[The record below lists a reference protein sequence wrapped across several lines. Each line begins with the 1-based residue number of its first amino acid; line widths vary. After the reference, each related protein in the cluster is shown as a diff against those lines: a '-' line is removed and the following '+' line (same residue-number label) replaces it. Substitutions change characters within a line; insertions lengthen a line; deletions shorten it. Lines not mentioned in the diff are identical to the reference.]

1 MWSQNPQ
8 QQNMQLQ
15 NAQRQNMQPQQRG
28 DTSIPIN
35 VHELLKQQIFSEEI
49 TPGSRNPA
57 NENNNYMY
65 FAQGRPYS
73 AQTFGVSDSYL
84 MLDSFTK
91 NFSSVMQNGEL
102 SWNIQIQGSTNLDQ
116 NIIGSRNLLGN
127 VIEIE
132 LGAFSLP
139 LLREVPYSLDGPTPS
154 QINNITLIQNNATDP
169 SDFSLAPY
177 LQPEQIPP
185 EAPPNLPTPAS
196 LPPTPQIPW
205 LNNPLT
211 QTPFGGQITIQIKE
225 AGTQAYNGG
234 NTTSFHHF
242 IYQLQYDTVS
252 NGTSPNLINA
262 VPVNNLFIFTE
273 PIIDFPSI
281 SLVFRN
287 PDIPIIFEPDIINCK
302 IYCDFTS
309 AIGGKYFL
317 SIIYENH
324 NLLTEDR
331 IYLKKFN
338 SGYNYLDNYMNSQ
351 NGLLVGY
358 PPDTSGDSQNV
369 PTGVLLPPISA
380 TVPSNT
386 FYTDPFISFN
396 NSFITG
402 NITNIKGSINDFNTQ
417 MVTVTALIIYPFG
430 SIEVLN
436 NISSTGA
443 NTINNTFT
451 IGGFTGTYTI
461 QISSIIISG
470 NTVTLSITSSSTI
483 LQKLQVFS
491 DVYIAKRRI
500 RIPIRLRTVLNKV
513 TNYITPT

>member
-1 MWSQNPQ
+1 MQRPNMRPQ
-8 QQNMQLQ
+8 QPNMQ
-15 NAQRQNMQPQQRG
+15 QPQN
-28 DTSIPIN
+28 IPIN
-35 VHELLKQQIFSEEI
+35 VHELLKQQIYSEQI

-57 NENNNYMY
+57 NQNNDYMY

-91 NFSSVMQNGEL
+91 SLSGSIQNGEL

-139 LLREVPYSLDGPTPS
+139 LLREVTYPLDGPNPI
-154 QINNITLIQNNATDP
+154 QISNMSLIQNNATAS
-169 SDFSLAPY
+169 SDFNLAPY
-177 LQPEQIPP
+177 LQPEQIPVF
-185 EAPPNLPTPAS
+185 APPS
-196 LPPTPQIPW
+196 LPPPPTLSTPQIPW

-242 IYQLQYDTVS
+242 VYQLQYDTVS

-287 PDIPIIFEPDIINCK
+287 PDNPIIFEPDIINCK
-302 IYCDFTS
+302 IYCDFVNS
-309 AIGGKYFL
+309 INGKYFL

-338 SGYNYLDNYMNSQ
+338 SGYNYLDNYINSQ

-358 PPDTSGDSQNV
+358 PPDNNGDSQNI

-380 TVPSNT
+380 TESSNT
-386 FYTDPFISFN
+386 FYTDPFITFN
-396 NSFITG
+396 DTFISG
-402 NITNIKGSINDFNTQ
+402 NVINIKGKLNKFDSQLI
-417 MVTVTALIIYPFG
+417 TVTGLVVYSFG
-430 SIEVLN
+430 SVEILF
-436 NISSTGA
+436 NISLLSSFPI
-443 NTINNTFT
+443 TINNPFT
-451 IGGFTGTYTI
+451 IGGFTGIYTI
-461 QISSIIISG
+461 QIDSVTVNLMA
-470 NTVTLSITSSSTI
+470 NTVALTIDSSTAT

-491 DVYIAKRRI
+491 DVYVAKRRI

>member
-1 MWSQNPQ
+1 MQRPNMGQ
-8 QQNMQLQ
+8 QQRNMQTQ
-15 NAQRQNMQPQQRG
+15 NN
-28 DTSIPIN
+28 SNNPIN
-35 VHELLKQQIFSEEI
+35 VHELLKQQIYSEQI

-57 NENNNYMY
+57 NQNNDYMY
-65 FAQGRPYS
+65 FEQGRPYS

-91 NFSSVMQNGEL
+91 SLSSSMQNGEL

-116 NIIGSRNLLGN
+116 NVIGSRNLLGN

-139 LLREVPYSLDGPTPS
+139 LLREVTYPLDGPNPI
-154 QINNITLIQNNATDP
+154 QISNMTLIQNNATIS
-169 SDFSLAPY
+169 SDFNLAPY

-185 EAPPNLPTPAS
+185 EAPPSLPPPAS
-196 LPPTPQIPW
+196 LSTPQIPW

-211 QTPFGGQITIQIKE
+211 QTPFGGQITIQVKE

-242 IYQLQYDTVS
+242 VYQLQYDTVS

-287 PDIPIIFEPDIINCK
+287 PDNIIVFEPDIINCK

-309 AIGGKYFL
+309 PINGKYFL
-317 SIIYENH
+317 SIVYENH

-338 SGYNYLDNYMNSQ
+338 SGYNYLDNYINSQ

-358 PPDTSGDSQNV
+358 PPDDNGDSQNI
-369 PTGVLLPPISA
+369 PTGVLLPPVSA
-380 TVPSNT
+380 SVSSNT
-386 FYTDPFISFN
+386 FYTDPFITFN
-396 NSFITG
+396 DTFILG
-402 NITNIKGSINDFNTQ
+402 NIINIKGKLNSST
-417 MVTVTALIIYPFG
+417 VTVTGLVVYSFG
-430 SIEVLN
+430 SVEVLF
-436 NISSTGA
+436 NIPSTGPS
-443 NTINNTFT
+443 TVNNQFT
-451 IGGFTGTYTI
+451 IGGFSGTYTVI
-461 QISSIIISG
+461 IDDVVINSST
-470 NTVTLSITSSSTI
+470 NAVTLTINSSTTT

-491 DVYIAKRRI
+491 DVYVAKRRI

-513 TNYITPT
+513 TNYITPI

>member
-1 MWSQNPQ
+1 MQRPNMRPQ
-8 QQNMQLQ
+8 QPNMQ
-15 NAQRQNMQPQQRG
+15 QPQN
-28 DTSIPIN
+28 IPIN
-35 VHELLKQQIFSEEI
+35 VHELLKQQIYSEQI

-57 NENNNYMY
+57 NQNNDYMY

-91 NFSSVMQNGEL
+91 SLSGSIQNGEL

-139 LLREVPYSLDGPTPS
+139 LLREVTYPLDGPNPI
-154 QINNITLIQNNATDP
+154 QISNMSLIQNNATAS
-169 SDFSLAPY
+169 SDFNLAPY
-177 LQPEQIPP
+177 LQPEQIPVF
-185 EAPPNLPTPAS
+185 APPS
-196 LPPTPQIPW
+196 LPPPPTLSTPQIPW

-242 IYQLQYDTVS
+242 VYQLQYDTVS

-287 PDIPIIFEPDIINCK
+287 PDNPIIFEPDIINCK
-302 IYCDFTS
+302 IYCDFVNS
-309 AIGGKYFL
+309 INGKYFL

-338 SGYNYLDNYMNSQ
+338 SGYNYLDNYINSQ
-351 NGLLVGY
+351 NGILVGY
-358 PPDTSGDSQNV
+358 PPDNNGDSQNI

-380 TVPSNT
+380 TESSNT
-386 FYTDPFISFN
+386 FYTDPFITFN
-396 NSFITG
+396 DTFISG
-402 NITNIKGSINDFNTQ
+402 NVINIKGKLNKFDSQLI
-417 MVTVTALIIYPFG
+417 TVTGLVVYSFG
-430 SIEVLN
+430 SVEILF
-436 NISSTGA
+436 NISLLSSFPI
-443 NTINNTFT
+443 TINNPFT
-451 IGGFTGTYTI
+451 IGGFTGIYTI
-461 QISSIIISG
+461 QIDSVAVNLMA
-470 NTVTLSITSSSTI
+470 NTVALTIDSSTAT

-491 DVYIAKRRI
+491 DVYVAKRRI

>member
-1 MWSQNPQ
+1 MNP
-8 QQNMQLQ
+8 N
-15 NAQRQNMQPQQRG
+15 N
-28 DTSIPIN
+28 PIN
-35 VHELLKQQIFSEEI
+35 VHELLKQQIYSEQI

-57 NENNNYMY
+57 NQNNDYMY

-73 AQTFGVSDSYL
+73 AQTFGVSDNYL
-84 MLDSFTK
+84 ILDSFTK
-91 NFSSVMQNGEL
+91 SLSSSMQNGEL
-102 SWNIQIQGSTNLDQ
+102 AWNIQIQGSTNLDQ

-132 LGAFSLP
+132 LGTFSLP
-139 LLREVPYSLDGPTPS
+139 LLQEVTYPLDGPTP
-154 QINNITLIQNNATDP
+154 IKITNMTLIQNNATAS
-169 SDFSLAPY
+169 SDFNLAPY
-177 LQPEQIPP
+177 LQPEQIPS
-185 EAPPNLPTPAS
+185 EAPPS
-196 LPPTPQIPW
+196 LPPSASLSTPQIPW

-287 PDIPIIFEPDIINCK
+287 PDNTIVFEPDIINCK
-302 IYCDFTS
+302 IYCDFTNP
-309 AIGGKYFL
+309 INGKYFL
-317 SIIYENH
+317 SIVYENH
-324 NLLTEDR
+324 NLLTDDR

-358 PPDTSGDSQNV
+358 PPDSSGNSQNI
-369 PTGVLLPPISA
+369 PTGVLLPPVSS
-380 TVPSNT
+380 TEPSNT
-386 FYTDPFISFN
+386 FYTDPFITFN
-396 NSFITG
+396 TSFISG
-402 NITNIKGSINDFNTQ
+402 SIINIKGTVNKFNSST
-417 MVTVTALIIYPFG
+417 VTVTGLIVYSFG
-430 SIEVLN
+430 SVEVLFN
-436 NISSTGA
+436 NAPSTGSFA
-443 NTINNTFT
+443 FDNSFT
-451 IGGFTGTYTI
+451 IGGFSGSY
-461 QISSIIISG
+461 SIIIDSITVNAG
-470 NTVTLSITSSSTI
+470 IVTLVINSATAVV

-491 DVYIAKRRI
+491 DVYVAKRRI

-513 TNYITPT
+513 TNYITPI